1 MLQEM
6 SGYSIFNTHLFA
18 FLIIISFLCIH
29 NYLSIYFTCTFML
42 DKTLVILKPSSVQR
56 GLIGEIIRRFE
67 RKGLILTG
75 LKMVWLSDE
84 ILSEHYAH
92 LKDRPFFQSVKDSMR
107 VCPVIVCCWK
117 GKDAVRVV
125 RALTGVTNGREAL
138 PGTIRGDFSMSMTE
152 NILHAADS
160 PESAAA
166 EIRRFFSDNE
176 LFDYN
181 ASLTANLYAA
191 NEL

>member
-1 MLQEM
+1 
-6 SGYSIFNTHLFA
+6 
-18 FLIIISFLCIH
+18 
-29 NYLSIYFTCTFML
+29 ML
-42 DKTLVILKPSSVQR
+42 DKTLVILKPSAVQR
-56 GLIGEIIRRFE
+56 GLIGEVISRFE
-67 RKGLILTG
+67 RKGLALTG

-92 LKDRPFFQSVKDSMR
+92 LKNEPYFQGVKDSMK
-107 VCPVIVCCWK
+107 VCPVVICCWK

-125 RALTGVTNGREAL
+125 RTLTGVTNSREAL
-138 PGTIRGDFSMSMTE
+138 PGTIRGDLSMSMRE
-152 NILHAADS
+152 NILHASDS

-166 EIRRFFSDNE
+166 ELQRFFKGDE

-181 ASLTANLYAA
+181 LNLITNLYAP